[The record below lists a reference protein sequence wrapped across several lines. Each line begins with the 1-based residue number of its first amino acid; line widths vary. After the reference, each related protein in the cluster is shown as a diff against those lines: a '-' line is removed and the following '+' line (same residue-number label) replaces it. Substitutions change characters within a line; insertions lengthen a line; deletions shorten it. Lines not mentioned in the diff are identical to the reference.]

1 MNNLA
6 FSLVVVAI
14 ALWEG
19 LPLWREG
26 FRREALV
33 AWCLWGVGLVLGNIA
48 IQVQPGFSLAPWIN
62 RLFAPVG
69 RLLGS

>member
-1 MNNLA
+1 MA
-6 FSLVVVAI
+6 FSLVVVAL

-33 AWCLWGVGLVLGNIA
+33 GWCLWGVGLVLGNIL
-48 IQVQPGFSLAPWIN
+48 ILVEPGFSLAPWIN
-62 RLFAPVG
+62 RLFTPVG
-69 RLLGS
+69 RFLTGD